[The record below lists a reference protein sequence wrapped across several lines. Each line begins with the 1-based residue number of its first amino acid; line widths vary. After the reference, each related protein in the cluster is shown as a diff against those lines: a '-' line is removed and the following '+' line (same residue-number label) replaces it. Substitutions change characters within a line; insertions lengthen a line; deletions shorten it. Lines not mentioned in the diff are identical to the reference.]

1 MTNQPVISKGSRA
14 LFLAGAGEDRPAMA
28 AMLMVGSLCLLG
40 FQDSLIKL
48 TSGDVSLWQF
58 QLLRSSCNLI
68 LLMALARLLWGTPP
82 PRPKRAW
89 TVALR
94 SLFMVGAMVWFFGGI
109 PFLSLSDIA
118 AGLYVFPLFVTVLS
132 VVVLG
137 EKVGLRRVLAVSAGF
152 TGTLLILKPGT
163 ASFQW
168 VSLMPVVAGLCFAG
182 SVLTTRKLCR
192 EESPLTMAA
201 GVAISF
207 IIVAFAGLAV
217 TTIMQPGD
225 LDVRWPYLFTGWHR
239 LELWVAGVIVLAS
252 CLNLTANIGLTKA
265 YQSAESSW
273 LAPFDYSYLVF
284 ATFWGFVMWND
295 VPDVYSLAG
304 MALIAGAGCYI
315 GWRERS
321 ANLRLKAYGKK
332 LPPRGKRPTRLQYW
346 SLPPV

>member
-1 MTNQPVISKGSRA
+1 MANNTPASPGSRA
-14 LFLAGAGEDRPAMA
+14 LFFAGSGEDRPALA

-48 TSGDVSLWQF
+48 TSSEVSLWQF
-58 QLLRSSCNLI
+58 QLLRSSCNLL
-68 LLMALARLLWGTPP
+68 LLMVLARLLWGTMPP
-82 PRPKRAW
+82 MPKRVWA
-89 TVALR
+89 VALR

-109 PFLSLSDIA
+109 PFLSLSEIA
-118 AGLYVFPLFVTVLS
+118 AGLYVFPLFVAVLS

-137 EKVGLRRVLAVSAGF
+137 EKVGPRRILAVLAGF
-152 TGTLLILKPGT
+152 TGTVLILKPGT

-168 VSLMPVVAGLCFAG
+168 VSLMPVAAGLCFAG

-192 EESPLTMAA
+192 EESPLTMAF
-201 GVAISF
+201 GV
-207 IIVAFAGLAV
+207 GLAFV
-217 TTIMQPGD
+217 IVGIIGLLATTIANPGE
-225 LDVRWPYLFTGWHR
+225 LAGRWPYLFTGWHP
-239 LELWVAGVIVLAS
+239 LELWVAGIIVVAS

-295 VPDVYSLAG
+295 VPDVYSFAG
-304 MALIAGAGCYI
+304 MGLIAGSGCYI

-321 ANLRLKAYGKK
+321 ANVRKRSYGEK

-346 SLPPV
+346 SLPPY